1 MGLSQTCPWSLP
13 TAPPPGWEL
22 KTPTWS
28 SIFRCSWTT
37 LFSMPTLRRFRCSAE
52 RASILRAFSSRLAL
66 SLRKPHWMTM
76 AAPRSRWKHLR
87 ASQLRTCFWM
97 MVALCSLRTW
107 QGTSTHLWVC
117 TAGREE
123 GAHVLLWGE
132 SQGQRETAS
141 LWLRAL
147 VAIYFM
153 NNL

>member
-107 QGTSTHLWVC
+107 QGTSTHLVGLHCRTGARGSC
-117 TAGREE
+117 TALGREPRS
-123 GAHVLLWGE
+123 A
-132 SQGQRETAS
+132 RDS
-141 LWLRAL
+141 LPMA
-147 VAIYFM
+147 
-153 NNL
+153 